1 VLRCSAHHGPEV
13 KAEALA
19 LAITAGS
26 RQQHSG
32 TISRPGSSCLGYR
45 GRSGGLRHPLLFP
58 GWPPEDHTADE
69 QVEVVAEL
77 AQSSLDT
84 LGLKPGMIKP
94 LNREAET
101 PEQQKVLAKERIK
114 GNELLCRRGG
124 HFVGSDYSVAWRF
137 DQRRRAAIGKVF
149 VRSFLRRASRAAY
162 FLWSRWLRCG
172 TEDSG
177 LSRESP
183 IVIFAPAFV
192 GAEVVP
198 NSGWLKVE
206 IALKTSHP
214 GGPSLC
220 ELFALQRGDQIK
232 PPHHKEAPAAV
243 WVRTAGAGGT
253 LCR

>member
-1 VLRCSAHHGPEV
+1 VLRDDEVDQVDGGIIAVLITGYYPRRHRLFSRTSAARPDSDDRNISG
-13 KAEALA
+13 
-19 LAITAGS
+19 AGV
-26 RQQHSG
+26 
-32 TISRPGSSCLGYR
+32 
-45 GRSGGLRHPLLFP
+45 GLRTDSAPAQVHYSRCRGHWLLSP
-58 GWPPEDHTADE
+58 SAPATSLGQTPASHRCWG
-69 QVEVVAEL
+69 L
-77 AQSSLDT
+77 AY
-84 LGLKPGMIKP
+84 G
-94 LNREAET
+94 REAF
-101 PEQQKVLAKERIK
+101 Q
-114 GNELLCRRGG
+114 C
-124 HFVGSDYSVAWRF
+124 S
-137 DQRRRAAIGKVF
+137 IGLVF

-162 FLWSRWLRCG
+162 ILWSRWLQCG

-198 NSGWLKVE
+198 NLGWLKVE
-206 IALKTSHP
+206 LALKTSHP
-214 GGPSLC
+214 GGLSLC